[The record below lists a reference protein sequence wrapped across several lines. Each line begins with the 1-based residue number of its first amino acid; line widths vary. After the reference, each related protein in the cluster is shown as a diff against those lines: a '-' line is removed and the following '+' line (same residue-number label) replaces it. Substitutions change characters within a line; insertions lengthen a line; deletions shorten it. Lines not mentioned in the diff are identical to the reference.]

1 MMGLPLDWQVGR
13 LAALLGEW
21 LAEHPDPVGAR
32 SQLARAKGLL
42 FVTCVKGAF
51 VYSATLGHGLMIKR
65 LDDYVDASTDACEWS
80 GPVAIALLG
89 AGFGLQVGLH
99 KSEQVWILTNSRHV
113 NMFESHS
120 QLRVGAEYALSFA
133 DLGITIK
140 ADGGINR
147 KGISADSSIS
157 ASMGIF
163 AGLSA
168 EGAVLLSNPLE
179 THAFYHSSH
188 AGLKKVLRG
197 EMRVPED
204 RMPNFARLLDVLDSL
219 AGRYEPFGSSSAS
232 AASVSPADLA
242 ERESD
247 KVSPDLDELDSDNL
261 GPRRGEQD
269 SGE

>member
-65 LDDYVDASTDACEWS
+65 LDDSVEASTDACEWS

-89 AGFGLQVGLH
+89 AGFGLQAGLH
-99 KSEQVWILTNSRHV
+99 KAEQVWILTNSRHV

-163 AGLSA
+163 AGFSA

-204 RMPNFARLLDVLDSL
+204 RMPNFARLLDVLDKL
-219 AGRYEPFGSSSAS
+219 AGHEPFGSNSAS

-261 GPRRGEQD
+261 GPRRSEQD
-269 SGE
+269 SDE